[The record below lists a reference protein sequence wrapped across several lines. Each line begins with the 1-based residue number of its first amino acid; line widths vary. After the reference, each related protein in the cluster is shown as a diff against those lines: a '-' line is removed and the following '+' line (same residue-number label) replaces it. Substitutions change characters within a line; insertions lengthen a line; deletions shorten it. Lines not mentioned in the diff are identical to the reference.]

1 MNKINSWTNIE
12 VAYIKPKPKRE
23 EGIDWLDIVEKT
35 KKECKIK
42 TTALP
47 QYLLQTVRKC
57 HISNKTEIN
66 KVI

>member
-1 MNKINSWTNIE
+1 MGCAVFGSGLGKDFGFLGKSAYVFASIANK
-12 VAYIKPKPKRE
+12 K
-23 EGIDWLDIVEKT
+23 D
-35 KKECKIK
+35 KIK